1 MFFGAVGEKAEV
13 TDAHE
18 AIGKHVK
25 QKAADKFMSLKANR
39 LFPIAIFS
47 ISIAQQDFSVFDL
60 QDTVIGES
68 DTVRVAAE
76 VVENGAGRAEGFFRI
91 DVPVF
96 LTRGFD
102 AVVDSLDFCTIT
114 GLL

>member
-1 MFFGAVGEKAEV
+1 MFFRAVGQKAEV

-25 QKAADKFMSLKANR
+25 QKAADKFMRLKANR
-39 LFPIAIFS
+39 LFPIVIFS
-47 ISIAQQDFSVFDL
+47 ISVAQQDFSVFDL

-102 AVVDSLDFCTIT
+102 AVVDSLDFSSVS

>member
-1 MFFGAVGEKAEV
+1 VFFRAVGQKAEV

-25 QKAADKFMSLKANR
+25 QEAANKFMSLKDHR
-39 LFPIAIFS
+39 LFPIALFA
-47 ISIAQQDFSVFDL
+47 ISVAQQDFCVFDL

-76 VVENGAGRAEGFFRI
+76 IVENGAGRAKGFF
-91 DVPVF
+91 
-96 LTRGFD
+96 
-102 AVVDSLDFCTIT
+102 A
-114 GLL
+114 